1 MIKEKFV
8 ECRRRYPSRDR
19 EFRGYMRKVGFEV
32 AE

>member
-8 ECRRRYPSRDR
+8 EGRRRYPFRDR
-19 EFRGYMRKVGFEV
+19 EFRGYMCRVGFEV